1 MSKETARKPAPQ
13 ADKPKGVVAN
23 TLSWIFGL
31 AGALLAAI
39 VISVVIELVG
49 IAASWWPGGHAA
61 TLLLTERNYI
71 EAIDRFPL
79 MALSPTLIVNAA
91 ELHFDEATATAR
103 RNATGAGRGDSL
115 GVYLLGAI
123 NSTKLVLLRL
133 VVCLFSLPGYLLVAV
148 AALIDGMVQRDIR
161 KFTGGHESS
170 YVFHKAKRW
179 VVPAIVGTVS
189 CYLMMPWSI
198 YPALVFA
205 PSMALFGLML
215 YVAASR
221 FKKFL

>member
-1 MSKETARKPAPQ
+1 VTEESVRKATPRPE
-13 ADKPKGVVAN
+13 KPKGTVGR

-31 AGALLAAI
+31 AGALLVAI
-39 VISVVIELVG
+39 LISVVIELVG
-49 IAASWWPGGHAA
+49 IAARWWPGSHAA
-61 TLLLTERNYI
+61 TLLITERRYI

-79 MALSPTLIVNAA
+79 MALSPTMVASTA
-91 ELHFDEATATAR
+91 ESRFDQATATVR
-103 RNATGAGRGDSL
+103 RSATHAGRNDSFA
-115 GVYLLGAI
+115 VYLLAAI
-123 NSTKLVLLRL
+123 NITKLVLLRL
-133 VVCLFSLPGYLLVAV
+133 VVCLFSLPGYLIVAI
-148 AALIDGMVQRDIR
+148 AALIDGIVQRDIR

-189 CYLMMPWSI
+189 LYLMMPWSL

-205 PSMALFGLML
+205 PSMALFGFML

>member
-1 MSKETARKPAPQ
+1 MTQERARKEKPQ
-13 ADKPKGVVAN
+13 AEKPKGTVGR

-31 AGALLAAI
+31 AGALLVAI
-39 VISVVIELVG
+39 AISVVIELVG
-49 IAASWWPGGHAA
+49 IAARWWPGNHAA
-61 TLLLTERNYI
+61 TLLITERSYI
-71 EAIDRFPL
+71 EAIDQFPL
-79 MALSPTLIVNAA
+79 MALSPTMVASAA
-91 ELHFDEATATAR
+91 QSRFDQATATMR
-103 RNATGAGRGDSL
+103 RSATHAGSDDSVA
-115 GVYLLGAI
+115 VYLLAAI
-123 NSTKLVLLRL
+123 NITKLVLLRL
-133 VVCLFSLPGYLLVAV
+133 VVCLFSLPGYLIVAI
-148 AALIDGMVQRDIR
+148 AALIDGVVQRDIR

-189 CYLMMPWSI
+189 LYLMMPWSL

-205 PSMALFGLML
+205 PSMALFGFML